1 MKQNWSQDIY
11 VKAWDFAT
19 MAHEGQTYGGPIEG
33 QRIPYINHIG
43 SVAMELICGLNS
55 DLNLDGNLAV
65 QCALLHDAIEDTDI
79 QFNDIEAEFG
89 LAVAQGVQALTKD
102 ESLATKEEQ
111 MLDSIE
117 RIKLQPKEVWMVKL
131 ADRITNLSKP
141 PAYWT
146 SEKRTKYREEALIIH
161 QHLHEANEPL
171 AARLLTRAEHYK
183 NYILNP
189 NNS

>member
-19 MAHEGQTYGGPIEG
+19 MAHEGQTYGGPVKG

-55 DLNLDGNLAV
+55 DASLDGNLAI
-65 QCALLHDAIEDTDI
+65 QCALLHDTIEDTNID
-79 QFNDIEAEFG
+79 FDAIEAEFG

-102 ESLATKEEQ
+102 ESLATEQQ
-111 MLDSIE
+111 MLDSLE

-131 ADRITNLSKP
+131 ADRITNLSQP
-141 PAYWT
+141 PEYRPE
-146 SEKRTKYREEALIIH
+146 EKRMRYREEALSIH
-161 QHLHEANEPL
+161 KHLHEANELL
-171 AARLLTRAEHYK
+171 AMRLLSRAEYYK
-183 NYILNP
+183 NYIKMP
-189 NNS
+189 

>member
-43 SVAMELICGLNS
+43 SVAMELICGLSS
-55 DLNLDGNLAV
+55 DVNLNGNLAI
-65 QCALLHDAIEDTDI
+65 QCALLHDTIEDTDI
-79 QFNDIEAEFG
+79 QFDAIEAEFG

-111 MLDSIE
+111 MLDSLE

-131 ADRITNLSKP
+131 ADRITNLSEP

-146 SEKRTKYREEALIIH
+146 SEKCTAYREEALIIH
-161 QHLHEANEPL
+161 KHLHEANKPL
-171 AARLLTRAEHYK
+171 AARLLARAEYYK
-183 NYILNP
+183 SYIKV
-189 NNS
+189 